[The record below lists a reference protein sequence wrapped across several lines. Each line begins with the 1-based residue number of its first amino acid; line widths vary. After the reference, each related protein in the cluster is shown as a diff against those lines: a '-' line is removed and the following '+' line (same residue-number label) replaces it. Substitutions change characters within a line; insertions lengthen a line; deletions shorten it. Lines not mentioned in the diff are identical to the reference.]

1 MNGLTIIRILVI
13 DDHPVLREGI
23 AAMLEQEVDMEIVGT
38 ADDGAGGV
46 AEFSRLRPDITLM
59 DLRMPGMDGL
69 TAINA
74 IRQEHP
80 EARIIV
86 LTTYEGH
93 TQALNALRAG
103 AAGFLLKSAVRKELV
118 DTIHTVNAGRRY
130 VPGDVAQTIALHA
143 VEEPLSDRELEVLG
157 RVAEGAANKEIAW
170 ALQISEDT
178 VKAHM
183 KSIFQKLNVRDRTQ
197 AVTTALRSGIIRL

>member
-1 MNGLTIIRILVI
+1 MNGPTIIRILVI

-23 AAMLEQEVDMEIVGT
+23 AAMLEQEVDIEIVGT
-38 ADDGAGGV
+38 ADDGAEGV
-46 AEFSRLRPDITLM
+46 AEFSRLRPDVTLM

>member
-1 MNGLTIIRILVI
+1 MNGPTIIRILVI

-38 ADDGAGGV
+38 ADDGAEGV
-46 AEFSRLRPDITLM
+46 AEFSRLRPDVTLM